1 MIKDAVKEWRNKWA
15 PAIIQL
21 SETLTGKQGA
31 VYKQSQMASH
41 GRLIVTILV
50 FNVYIINP
58 SGCCVCA
65 VEYYGV

>member
-41 GRLIVTILV
+41 GMLILITLFMFIVI
-50 FNVYIINP
+50 P
-58 SGCCVCA
+58 GA
-65 VEYYGV
+65 HRAAKR